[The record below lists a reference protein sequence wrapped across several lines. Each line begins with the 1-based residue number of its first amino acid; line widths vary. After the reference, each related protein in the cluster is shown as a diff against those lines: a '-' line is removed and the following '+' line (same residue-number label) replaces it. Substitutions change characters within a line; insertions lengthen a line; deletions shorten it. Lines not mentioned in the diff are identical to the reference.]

1 MVKQE
6 RAART
11 RQSLIRA
18 AAEVFAQDGFAP
30 ASLNAISRRAGV
42 SNGAL
47 HFHFET
53 KLALAQAVHDEARE
67 TVRGLTQL
75 APPGDGGGAL
85 QVLVDATHGLMRRL
99 AEDVV
104 VRAGF
109 ELCNDLSRGDVSE
122 LRWAWQQWIEDTLR
136 RADREG
142 LLAEGVSPEAAAPAI
157 MAATVGFEVLGS
169 ANSEWLSEQRIARF
183 WDLMLPRLAGVCQ
196 EPAIS
201 SHPTQ
206 DVMVPGAGQDALP
219 PSREEQPHQ
228 K

>member
-47 HFHFET
+47 HFHFES

-67 TVRGLTQL
+67 TVRGLTKL
-75 APPGDGGGAL
+75 ALPGEGGGAL

-99 AEDVV
+99 ADDVV

-122 LRWAWQQWIEDTLR
+122 LRWAWQEWIEDTLR

-142 LLAEGVSPEAAAPAI
+142 LLAEGVSPESAAPAI

-169 ANSEWLSEQRIARF
+169 ANREWLSEQRIARF
-183 WDLMLPRLAGVCQ
+183 WDLMLPRLAGVGD
-196 EPAIS
+196 EPTVS
-201 SHPTQ
+201 SHPTPG
-206 DVMVPGAGQDALP
+206 VMVSQADHDEDLP
-219 PSREEQPHQ
+219 SPHQ